1 MTNILQL
8 MWSGLISGFAYALI
22 GLALVLV
29 FKTARILNFAAGTMA
44 GFGGFLTYW
53 FFAEKGVPWALAVLL
68 ALIFSAVGTAIIERL
83 TIRPLIDKGFL
94 AIVVMT
100 LGIEVFLANIS
111 LEWWGGTAKSFNV
124 PFELDR
130 TNWTINAGP
139 IDGLRINAWHVVI
152 GCVTFLTLAIVGYII
167 NRTELGL
174 AMRAFA
180 EDQDA
185 AKLMGIKESTVSQV
199 TWVLS
204 AVVGS
209 VTGILFAPVLF
220 LQQDYM
226 NIIFIK
232 GFVAAILGGF
242 TSLSGGVFGGLLLG
256 ELEAFAVKYAPSE
269 VAAALPIVIVFAI
282 LLLRPRGLFTRAKSH
297 ERV

>member
-1 MTNILQL
+1 MTTVLQL

-29 FKTARILNFAAGTMA
+29 YKTARILNFAAGTMA
-44 GFGGFLTYW
+44 GFGGFLSYW
-53 FFAEKGVPWALAVLL
+53 FFSEKGLPWGVAVLL
-68 ALIFSAVGTAIIERL
+68 SLILSGLGTAVIERL

-111 LEWWGGTAKSFNV
+111 LEWWGGTAKNFAV
-124 PFELDR
+124 PFDLNR
-130 TNWTINAGP
+130 TNWTINLGP

-152 GCVTFLTLAIVGYII
+152 GVITFAILAIVGYII

-199 TWVLS
+199 TWVMS

-209 VTGILFAPVLF
+209 LTGILFAPVLF

>member
-1 MTNILQL
+1 MTTVLQL
-8 MWSGLISGFAYALI
+8 LWSGLISGFAYALV
-22 GLALVLV
+22 GLGLVLV
-29 FKTARILNFAAGTMA
+29 YKTARILNFAAGTMA
-44 GFGGFLTYW
+44 GFGGFLAFW
-53 FFAEKGVPWALAVLL
+53 FLSNDEGVGLPWGVAVVLSL
-68 ALIFSAVGTAIIERL
+68 VFTAVGTAFIERL

-100 LGIEVFLANIS
+100 LGIEVVLANVA
-111 LEWWGGTAKSFNV
+111 LEWWGGTAKSFKV
-124 PFELDR
+124 PGDIDR
-130 TNWTINAGP
+130 TNWEIG
-139 IDGLRINAWHVVI
+139 GVRVNAWHLVI
-152 GCVTFLTLAIVGYII
+152 MACTFATLAIVGYII

-180 EDQDA
+180 EDQEA

-204 AVVGS
+204 AIVGS
-209 VTGILFAPVLF
+209 ITGILYAPVLF

-226 NIIFIK
+226 NVIFIK

-242 TSLSGGVFGGLLLG
+242 TSLAGGVFGGLMLG
-256 ELEAFAVKYAPSE
+256 ELEAFAIKYAPGWLATS
-269 VAAALPIVIVFAI
+269 LPILIVFFI
-282 LLLRPRGLFTRAKSH
+282 LLVRPRGLFTRAKAY